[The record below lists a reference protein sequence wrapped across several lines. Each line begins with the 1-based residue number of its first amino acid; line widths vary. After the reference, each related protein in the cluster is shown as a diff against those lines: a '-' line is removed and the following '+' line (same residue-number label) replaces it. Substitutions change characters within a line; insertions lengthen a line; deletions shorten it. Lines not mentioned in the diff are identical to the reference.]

1 MTNVISNLS
10 VDDFRQLFARNF
22 PYLPEY
28 NSDKI
33 YFTGD
38 VVYAEPNFYTSLI
51 DENNKELSDEEAWKA
66 TNETVADYVS
76 DEDIKRAWREATAA
90 YNPTLIGNCEAN
102 ATTFLYLVAFYLA
115 YDLQLASSGAYG
127 QIAFPATDVRVGSVS
142 EGYYVPQAYMED
154 PILGFYARNG
164 FGLKYLSLVYLYT
177 IGNVGVVPGWSLP

>member
-1 MTNVISNLS
+1 MANVIGRLS
-10 VDDFRQLFARNF
+10 VDDFKQLFVRNF

-28 NSDKI
+28 IPEKV

-51 DENNKELSDEEAWKA
+51 DENTKELSDDTAWKA
-66 TNETVADYVS
+66 TNESISDYVT
-76 DEDIKRAWREATAA
+76 DDDISRAWREARAA
-90 YNPTLIGNCEAN
+90 YNPMLIGDCEAN

-115 YDLQLASSGAYG
+115 YDLQLAASGAYG
-127 QIAFPATDVRVGSVS
+127 QISFPATDVKVGSVS

-164 FGLKYLSLVYLYT
+164 FGQKYLSLVYLYT